1 MMGFGEGANKAGRL
15 VEVIVKCLRLW
26 ALPRSVV
33 NMSLKQIFFLYQTN
47 LDLLMGYSELE
58 GTLQF
63 PASPP
68 FLVPGTPGD

>member
-33 NMSLKQIFFLYQTN
+33 NMSLKQIFFSISNKPRSVDGVQ
-47 LDLLMGYSELE
+47 
-58 GTLQF
+58 
-63 PASPP
+63 
-68 FLVPGTPGD
+68 